1 MIRLFQDCIII
12 DISSISGRVLQKI
25 KIYLNGI
32 DNIKFIINKSEIIIQ
47 EASKS
52 QKIKILDYFAKLN
65 LFAFDENAMA
75 FLENIKKENIN
86 FKQVQDELIKLKNEV
101 DYKTED
107 YVSFNKQS
115 DNLLKI
121 DLREYQRKSA
131 YLLYKSGN
139 GFDFSV
145 PGAGKTIISYA
156 VYINLLF
163 EKKVDSLFIIGPKNS
178 YNAWFDEYITCFNEK
193 PEFENLSF
201 LSVKESKTYLGTSEM
216 FNKKIVFVNYEKIS
230 SLKNDIYNYMNR
242 HKTLLIVDEAHKVK
256 NPKARQTEALL
267 EITKSANRRI
277 LLTGTPLPNG
287 YEDLYSECLI
297 CFPDYKIIPYNY
309 TELKIMSK
317 NSEIDSIKEKKLMD
331 ALYPYFSRVSKKYL
345 LSRGDLLP
353 PVFLERSIRMDE
365 YQQQIYDLIGALSDD
380 IVNDWESSF
389 ALALKKAISIR
400 RMQASANPILLNRA
414 IFSSIEDFRMLMIG
428 ELDEEYTDDEL
439 MHLKEKIEKADEEI
453 MKQVN
458 SSNIAQMI
466 LDYRNKHRQP
476 TKNLEALEI
485 CKELVSKGE
494 KVLIWDVFV
503 GNMDCLKNLI
513 VNELNIKVGLIN
525 GSVNNEERQ
534 LIIDDFKN
542 GEMMVLI
549 ASPATLAE
557 SISLHKCCQNAI
569 YVNRNFN
576 AAQFI
581 QSKDR
586 IHRINMPKNKTA
598 TYYMLSNID
607 TIDSVVSERLTL
619 KENRMLRILDS
630 EQLVVG
636 AIDNLDNSSF
646 SIDDLKAIY
655 K

>member
-1 MIRLFQDCIII
+1 
-12 DISSISGRVLQKI
+12 
-25 KIYLNGI
+25 
-32 DNIKFIINKSEIIIQ
+32 
-47 EASKS
+47 
-52 QKIKILDYFAKLN
+52 
-65 LFAFDENAMA
+65 
-75 FLENIKKENIN
+75 
-86 FKQVQDELIKLKNEV
+86 
-101 DYKTED
+101 
-107 YVSFNKQS
+107 
-115 DNLLKI
+115 
-121 DLREYQRKSA
+121 
-131 YLLYKSGN
+131 
-139 GFDFSV
+139 
-145 PGAGKTIISYA
+145 
-156 VYINLLF
+156 
-163 EKKVDSLFIIGPKNS
+163 
-178 YNAWFDEYITCFNEK
+178 
-193 PEFENLSF
+193 
-201 LSVKESKTYLGTSEM
+201 
-216 FNKKIVFVNYEKIS
+216 
-230 SLKNDIYNYMNR
+230 
-242 HKTLLIVDEAHKVK
+242 
-256 NPKARQTEALL
+256 
-267 EITKSANRRI
+267 
-277 LLTGTPLPNG
+277 
-287 YEDLYSECLI
+287 
-297 CFPDYKIIPYNY
+297 
-309 TELKIMSK
+309 
-317 NSEIDSIKEKKLMD
+317 
-331 ALYPYFSRVSKKYL
+331 
-345 LSRGDLLP
+345 
-353 PVFLERSIRMDE
+353 MDE

-439 MHLKEKIEKADEEI
+439 MYLKEKIEKADEEI

-466 LDYRNKHRQP
+466 LDYRNMHRQP
-476 TKNLEALEI
+476 KKNLEALEI

-525 GSVNNEERQ
+525 GSVNNEARQ
-534 LIIDDFKN
+534 LIIEDFKN